1 MISSDSVAFWAYMTV
16 EYVSAF
22 IILSLLTPLEDCA
35 FYDRLRRGAVWRTNV
50 EDWNSSLG
58 AVLVYKTNGS
68 GRGEG
73 QGSLEEAGADH
84 RRRGASLCANR
95 RGGSTVK
102 TPGVVLG
109 TRRLGQAERQ
119 LPRVHLSGISEQ
131 FVFFYSEY
139 YVTCSQ
145 GCRLVPCCLH
155 RRIYEQDTR
164 WESKRRA
171 IFW

>member
-84 RRRGASLCANR
+84 RRRGASLCAR
-95 RGGSTVK
+95 IGEGGARSRLLVWCWG
-102 TPGVVLG
+102 PVVWGKLKDSY
-109 TRRLGQAERQ
+109 LEFIS
-119 LPRVHLSGISEQ
+119 LEYLNNLS
-131 FVFFYSEY
+131 FFILNI
-139 YVTCSQ
+139 TL
-145 GCRLVPCCLH
+145 LV
-155 RRIYEQDTR
+155 RKDVG
-164 WESKRRA
+164 
-171 IFW
+171 